1 MLLKQHEDDA
11 VNGEIG
17 VDVVADLF
25 ADGAAVHINGLHA
38 ARVERLA
45 DGAANALHQEQNT
58 GDLET
63 AARAACAGTDE
74 HERKQDCFGK
84 RRPLLEIDRAVARC
98 GHDADDLKRRVVHGL
113 VDRIVHAAD
122 IDGDENDG
130 ARF

>member
-1 MLLKQHEDDA
+1 MLFIRSKKH
-11 VNGEIG
+11 
-17 VDVVADLF
+17 
-25 ADGAAVHINGLHA
+25 
-38 ARVERLA
+38 
-45 DGAANALHQEQNT
+45 

-130 ARF
+130 ACGDAEIQAKLLVFEHRFELASKSM

>member
-1 MLLKQHEDDA
+1 MGA
-11 VNGEIG
+11 G

-63 AARAACAGTDE
+63 AARVACAGADE
-74 HERKQDCFGK
+74 HGVRIFFCVMP
-84 RRPLLEIDRAVARC
+84 RRFMR
-98 GHDADDLKRRVVHGL
+98 
-113 VDRIVHAAD
+113 
-122 IDGDENDG
+122 
-130 ARF
+130 